1 MNHGNSVLQ
10 RVLRSGERDLMAVED
25 NLALVLLIGSEE
37 ALHHRGLSGTVL
49 SHETHDGAPP
59 QIEVDVIQ
67 HAVSAE
73 GL

>member
-1 MNHGNSVLQ
+1 
-10 RVLRSGERDLMAVED
+10 MAVED

-67 HAVSAE
+67 HAFSAE